1 LKIQSNRGPH
11 PFGSIVLN
19 RSGQQWRFR
28 PQGKGNRL
36 CPISPLIGN
45 LGLCWFF
52 NHPPIRISA
61 ILLDVMGRI
70 RVLSDQVANQIAA
83 GEVVDRPASVVKE
96 LLENALDAGAN
107 RILIE
112 VEAGGRK
119 LIRISDDGCGM
130 NRDDALL
137 AFERHAT
144 SKLRTAD
151 DLLSIATLGFRG
163 EALPSIAS
171 VARVT
176 LETATG
182 DEAAGTPQIGT
193 RIEIA
198 GGKIRHVEDS
208 ALPRGTTIAVAD
220 LFFNTPARRKFLR
233 AESTELAHV
242 TALVTH
248 YALAHPEKH
257 FELLSATHTLLL
269 APPVGRTAERI
280 YQIFGKDTLA
290 QLLPVAAEIPLDRA
304 GLPDPPPWKRDPDEP
319 ARNPGTVRVSGF
331 YSKPELQ
338 KLNRNSIYVFVNKR
352 LIRDRLMMHAIT
364 EAYRNV
370 IPPSS
375 FPVVLLFLELP
386 PEEVDVNVHPAK
398 TEVRFRQ
405 QSLMHD
411 FVRDSLRTALIKA
424 RPVAGFLVAGAAPS
438 ASSSLMPPGITPLPG
453 SPEEGPDGM
462 KPFDDSDPVA
472 GSGDAAPFQLT
483 PQIPTPVTGRL
494 AFSLTDGVQDQPAW
508 GEALVSMLVAGDAQR
523 IADGTMGPADVPG
536 FAGCSPSPNGAGI
549 AEMAAATASATE
561 LVEAE
566 QASRNLNNLGSLRPL
581 GQLKESFILAAGDD
595 GLWIIDQ
602 HVAHERVLFEKILR
616 DRQVERVQRQRF
628 LMPMLV
634 ELKPAQMV
642 IFAQIAEELEKNGFE
657 VEPFG
662 PQTLAVKAAPV
673 GLEGAALERMLNEVI
688 EQSSRES
695 AEPTRNEDLA
705 TLRSRVAASIACHSA
720 IKVNTALDPTR
731 MEWLLLELAKTN
743 HPTSCPHGRPIALL
757 YSWKEIQRAFHRI

>member
-1 LKIQSNRGPH
+1 
-11 PFGSIVLN
+11 
-19 RSGQQWRFR
+19 
-28 PQGKGNRL
+28 
-36 CPISPLIGN
+36 
-45 LGLCWFF
+45 
-52 NHPPIRISA
+52 
-61 ILLDVMGRI
+61 MGRI

-107 RILIE
+107 RIRIE

-119 LIRISDDGCGM
+119 LIRVSDDGQGM

-176 LETATG
+176 LETCPEKASG
-182 DEAAGTPQIGT
+182 ADAPGT
-193 RIEIA
+193 RMEIA
-198 GGKIRHVEDS
+198 GGKILRVDDA
-208 ALPRGTTIAVAD
+208 ALSRGTTIAVAD

-257 FELLSATHTLLL
+257 FELLSATHTIVS
-269 APPVGRTAERI
+269 APPVSRTAERI

-290 QLLPVAAEIPLDRA
+290 QLLPVAAETPLA
-304 GLPDPPPWKRDPDEP
+304 HGGLPEPPPWKVDPEELKRDP
-319 ARNPGTVRVSGF
+319 GTLRLSGF

-338 KLNRNSIYVFVNKR
+338 KLNRNSIYIFVNKR
-352 LIRDRLMMHAIT
+352 LIRDRLLMHAIS

-370 IPPSS
+370 IPPTS
-375 FPVVLLFLELP
+375 FPVVLAFLETP

-405 QSLMHD
+405 SSLVHD

-424 RPVAGFLVAGAAPS
+424 RPAAGFLAALDNSPGASP
-438 ASSSLMPPGITPLPG
+438 SLMPPGASPLPG
-453 SPEEGPDGM
+453 GPDSRDLPG
-462 KPFDDSDPVA
+462 PPDSDA
-472 GSGDAAPFQLT
+472 GAVENAQSEAEAFQLT
-483 PQIPTPVTGRL
+483 PRLPAPVPG
-494 AFSLTDGVQDQPAW
+494 SLPFDPRSFTSVGAGWGDQEAW
-508 GEALVSMLVAGDAQR
+508 GEAAAALFEPAGPL
-523 IADGTMGPADVPG
+523 PAE
-536 FAGCSPSPNGAGI
+536 GCSPSPVNGGSTNGAGYGFGPAADPL
-549 AEMAAATASATE
+549 AETA

-566 QASRNLNNLGSLRPL
+566 QAAANLNHLGSLRPL
-581 GQLKESFILAAGDD
+581 AQLRDSFILASGSD

-602 HVAHERVLFEKILR
+602 HVAHERILFEKILR
-616 DRQVERVQRQRF
+616 DRQVEKVQRQRL
-628 LMPMLV
+628 LMPLLV
-634 ELKPAQMV
+634 ELKPWQMV
-642 IFAQIAEELEKNGFE
+642 VFARIAEELDRNGFE

-662 PQTLAVKAAPV
+662 PQILAVKAAPV
-673 GLEGAALERMLNEVI
+673 GLEGKALERMLTEVI
-688 EQSSRES
+688 EQSSTDS
-695 AEPTRNEDLA
+695 QEPQRNEDLTA
-705 TLRSRVAASIACHSA
+705 LRTRIAASIACHSA
-720 IKVNTALDPTR
+720 IKVNTALDPVR
-731 MEWLLLELAKTN
+731 MEWLLLELAKTS

>member
-1 LKIQSNRGPH
+1 
-11 PFGSIVLN
+11 
-19 RSGQQWRFR
+19 
-28 PQGKGNRL
+28 
-36 CPISPLIGN
+36 
-45 LGLCWFF
+45 
-52 NHPPIRISA
+52 
-61 ILLDVMGRI
+61 MGRI
-70 RVLSDQVANQIAA
+70 RILPDQVANQIAA

-96 LLENALDAGAN
+96 LLENALDAGAS
-107 RILIE
+107 RIRVE
-112 VEAGGRK
+112 VEAGGRR
-119 LIRISDDGCGM
+119 LIRVADDGQGM

-171 VARVT
+171 VSRVT

-182 DEAAGTPQIGT
+182 DEAAGTH
-193 RIEIA
+193 IEIA
-198 GGKIRHVEDS
+198 GGKILHVDDA
-208 ALPRGTTIAVAD
+208 ALPRGTTLAVAD

-257 FELLSATHTLLL
+257 FELVSATHTIVS
-269 APPVGRTAERI
+269 APPVTRTAERI

-290 QLLPVAAEIPLDRA
+290 QLLPVAAEAPLDHA
-304 GLPDPPPWKRDPDEP
+304 GLPEAPPWKKDPADPVRDP
-319 ARNPGTVRVSGF
+319 GTLRLSGF

-338 KLNRNSIYVFVNKR
+338 KLNRNSIYIFVNKR
-352 LIRDRLMMHAIT
+352 LIRDRLLMHAIT

-370 IPPSS
+370 IPPTS
-375 FPVVLLFLELP
+375 FPVVLLFLEMP

-405 QSLMHD
+405 STRVHD
-411 FVRDSLRTALIKA
+411 FVRDSLRTALVKA
-424 RPVAGFLVAGAAPS
+424 RPSAGFLDAHTAPGASP
-438 ASSSLMPPGITPLPG
+438 SLMPPATSPLPG
-453 SPEEGPDGM
+453 SPESAYPAPLPDSE
-462 KPFDDSDPVA
+462 P
-472 GSGDAAPFQLT
+472 DASFAEAERFQLT
-483 PQIPTPVTGRL
+483 PRQPSPVPGKLPFDARNFDAL
-494 AFSLTDGVQDQPAW
+494 AFDRAAWGAAAAALFQPA
-508 GEALVSMLVAGDAQR
+508 GPSDAGDCSAGS
-523 IADGTMGPADVPG
+523 AGTSANGDGT
-536 FAGCSPSPNGAGI
+536 
-549 AEMAAATASATE
+549 AAATA

-566 QASRNLNNLGSLRPL
+566 QAAATLNHLGSLRPL
-581 GQLKESFILAAGDD
+581 AQLRESFILAAGDD

-602 HVAHERVLFEKILR
+602 HVAHERILFEKILR
-616 DRQVERVQRQRF
+616 DRQVERVQRQRL

-634 ELKPAQMV
+634 ELKPWQMV
-642 IFAQIAEELEKNGFE
+642 VFAAIADELDRNGFE

-673 GLEGAALERMLNEVI
+673 GLEGAALERMLAEVI
-688 EQSSRES
+688 EQSSADS
-695 AEPTRNEDLA
+695 DEPKQNEDLKA
-705 TLRSRVAASIACHSA
+705 LRTRIAASIACHSA
-720 IKVNTALDPTR
+720 IKVNMPLDPVR
-731 MEWLLLELAKTN
+731 MEWLLLELAKTS